1 MADDKRG
8 GAFDNPLILYSE
20 HKRVLDSAIKRGD
33 EREKEAARRG
43 FYKGLADASLLT
55 VLVAIIAAIAGFDFG
70 LSVTPDYDRS
80 NVCVPLY
87 DNTGYE
93 RCQ

>member
-1 MADDKRG
+1 MADEHDREC
-8 GAFDNPLILYSE
+8 FNNPLILYSE
-20 HKRVLDSAIKRGD
+20 HKRVLGDAIKRGD
-33 EREKEAARRG
+33 EQVRAARYRG
-43 FYKGLADASLLT
+43 YLEGVAATMWLALIVGLICG
-55 VLVAIIAAIAGFDFG
+55 VAGLNFG
-70 LSVTPDYDRS
+70 LNLQEPQN